1 MSVTCGVEEI
11 PQGLKPRIILDAL
24 RSAEALR
31 HPKSDSSKYG
41 VEAPRFHGA
50 ANNRDYARFQGAA
63 GPRSHGIRKGRRFL
77 LILLAFVVALAALAG
92 AQTGKYPQ
100 TIVFMTDFGVVDDS
114 VALCKGV
121 MYSIMPE
128 VRIVDLTHQVTPF
141 SILDGARFLY
151 GATPYF
157 PAGTVFV
164 VVIDPTVGSTRKAIV
179 AKSKRGQY
187 FVLPD
192 NGLLTLVEQRDG
204 IEGVHEVTN
213 PDWMIGT
220 KMSSTFHGRDIFSPA
235 GAHVARGDDWTKAG
249 PEVPVA
255 ALVRLELKAA
265 RVDDRGISAEVIA
278 TDGPFGNLVT
288 NVDAENFLKLGYQR
302 GQEVPVRVGDKE
314 MKIKF
319 VRTFSDVPVGQPLL
333 YIDSRG
339 RFAIAVNQGCFAAV
353 FGVKPPVELRIPRA
367 K

>member
-1 MSVTCGVEEI
+1 MNFFMADRTNKPAEV
-11 PQGLKPRIILDAL
+11 PQRPKPASLVA
-24 RSAEALR
+24 
-31 HPKSDSSKYG
+31 
-41 VEAPRFHGA
+41 FHGTTKCRA
-50 ANNRDYARFQGAA
+50 L
-63 GPRSHGIRKGRRFL
+63 PFL
-77 LILLAFVVALAALAG
+77 LQGIALLAFMFASAVAG
-92 AQTGKYPQ
+92 AQAGKYPQ

-128 VRIVDLTHQVTPF
+128 VRIVDLTHEVTPF

-151 GATPYF
+151 GATPYY

-204 IEGVHEVTN
+204 IESVHEITN
-213 PDWMIGT
+213 TNWMIGT
-220 KMSSTFHGRDIFSPA
+220 KMSSTFHGRDIFSPV
-235 GAHVARGDDWTKAG
+235 GAHVARGEDWTKVG
-249 PEVPVA
+249 PEMPVA
-255 ALVRLELKAA
+255 SLVRLKLKAA
-265 RVDDRGISAEVIA
+265 RLDDHGVTAEVIA

-288 NVDAENFLKLGYQR
+288 NLDGDDFLKLGYQR
-302 GQEVPVRVGDKE
+302 GQEVPVKIGDKE
-314 MKIKF
+314 MQIKF
-319 VRTFSDVPVGQPLL
+319 VRTFSDVALGQPLL

-339 RFAIAVNQGCFAAV
+339 HFALAVNQGSFAEV
-353 FGVKPPVELRIPRA
+353 YGVKPPTELSIPRA
-367 K
+367 GK

>member
-1 MSVTCGVEEI
+1 MKRIAMERKAG
-11 PQGLKPRIILDAL
+11 PQGLKPAFLMTAGGTAGSRALSGPILAKSIDGDSSTAL
-24 RSAEALR
+24 RASGRKYSSAL
-31 HPKSDSSKYG
+31 
-41 VEAPRFHGA
+41 V
-50 ANNRDYARFQGAA
+50 
-63 GPRSHGIRKGRRFL
+63 L
-77 LILLAFVVALAALAG
+77 LLALMLVLAG
-92 AQTGKYPQ
+92 LTGGQTAKYPQ

-114 VALCKGV
+114 VAICRGV

-151 GATPYF
+151 GATPYY
-157 PAGTVFV
+157 PSGTVFV
-164 VVIDPTVGSTRKAIV
+164 VVVDPGVGSVRKAIV

-204 IEGVHEVTN
+204 IEVVHEITN

-220 KMSSTFHGRDIFSPA
+220 KMSSTFHGRDIFSPV
-235 GAHVARGDDWTKAG
+235 GAHVARGDDWTKVG
-249 PEVPVA
+249 PEMPVA
-255 ALVRLELKAA
+255 SLVRLELKAA
-265 RVDDRGISAEVIA
+265 RLDERGVTAEVIA

-288 NVDAENFLKLGYQR
+288 NLDGDDFLKLGYQR
-302 GQEVPVRVGDKE
+302 GQEVPVRVGGKE

-319 VRTFSDVPVGQPLL
+319 VRTFSDVALGQPLL

-339 RFAIAVNQGCFAAV
+339 HLGLAVNQGSFAAAY
-353 FGVKPPVELRIPRA
+353 GVRPPVELFIARA
-367 K
+367 EK

>member
-1 MSVTCGVEEI
+1 MRLKSRLIFINIYGATGSRALSKPNSRAALWKGVGSRAWVI
-11 PQGLKPRIILDAL
+11 G
-24 RSAEALR
+24 
-31 HPKSDSSKYG
+31 
-41 VEAPRFHGA
+41 
-50 ANNRDYARFQGAA
+50 
-63 GPRSHGIRKGRRFL
+63 
-77 LILLAFVVALAALAG
+77 LLAAMLLLGAFTG
-92 AQTGKYPQ
+92 AQTTKYPQ

-114 VALCKGV
+114 VAICRGV

-141 SILDGARFLY
+141 SIRDGARFLY
-151 GATPYF
+151 GATPYY

-164 VVIDPTVGSTRKAIV
+164 VVVDPTVGSTRKAIV

-192 NGLLTLVEQRDG
+192 NGVLTLVEQRDG
-204 IEGVHEVTN
+204 IEGVREITN

-220 KMSSTFHGRDIFSPA
+220 KMSSTFHGRDIFSPV
-235 GAHVARGDDWTKAG
+235 GAHVARGEDWTKVG
-249 PEVPVA
+249 PEMPVA
-255 ALVRLELKAA
+255 ALVQLELKTA
-265 RVDDRGISAEVIA
+265 RLDDRGVTAEVIA

-288 NVDAENFLKLGYQR
+288 NLDAEDFLKLGYQR
-302 GQEVPVRVGDKE
+302 GQEVPVKIGDQE

-319 VRTFSDVPVGQPLL
+319 MRTFSDVPLREPLL

-339 RFAIAVNQGCFAAV
+339 HFAIAVNQGSFAAT
-353 FGVKPPVELRIPRA
+353 FGVKPPVELFILR